1 MHIPLIK
8 PDLPTLEDI
17 RGPLEEILGN
27 GRITNFGKYMK
38 QFETEAGE
46 YLGAETVAVSSG
58 TMGLIFTLSAL
69 GLEPGQKVILPS
81 FTFMATAQAVLYAG
95 GVPVFAEIDDDLN
108 LSLTDLEKLLA
119 EQDNVGA
126 VIAVHMYGLP
136 AWADKIEAIVAA
148 ASQKL
153 GRPIPLIFD
162 AAHAFGSAIGDRK
175 VGTFGDAEIFSLS
188 VTKSLVTVEGG
199 LISSLRPE
207 LLERIRCMRNYG
219 VLSNYNAHFPGL
231 NGKMSEMHA
240 IVGLHNL
247 RRVASLIQVRQERA
261 RTYRDKVEG
270 ATGFRVTAW
279 PAGIQHTFK
288 DFTVF
293 LPESIHE
300 DRRPA
305 IIQALADRGIETRAY
320 FYPPVHEQAYFARF
334 ATRPLPKTER
344 LSRRVV
350 TLPFYSSL
358 TNEEMDYV
366 SSALVDIEQ
375 GESKERAA

>member
-1 MHIPLIK
+1 
-8 PDLPTLEDI
+8 
-17 RGPLEEILGN
+17 
-27 GRITNFGKYMK
+27 
-38 QFETEAGE
+38 
-46 YLGAETVAVSSG
+46 
-58 TMGLIFTLSAL
+58 
-69 GLEPGQKVILPS
+69 
-81 FTFMATAQAVLYAG
+81 
-95 GVPVFAEIDDDLN
+95 
-108 LSLTDLEKLLA
+108 
-119 EQDNVGA
+119 
-126 VIAVHMYGLP
+126 MYGLP

-148 ASQKL
+148 ASAKR
-153 GRPIPLIFD
+153 GRKIPLIFD

-199 LISSLRPE
+199 LISTRHPE
-207 LLERIRCMRNYG
+207 LLEKIRCMRNYG

-247 RRVASLIQVRQERA
+247 RRCAQLIEVRQERA
-261 RTYRDKVEG
+261 RTFRSKVEN

-279 PAGIQHTFK
+279 PEGIQHTFK

-320 FYPPVHEQAYFARF
+320 FYPPVHEQAYFTRF
-334 ATRPLPKTER
+334 ATRALPKTER
-344 LSRRVV
+344 LSRRVI

-358 TNEEMDYV
+358 SCEEMDYV
-366 SSALVDIEQ
+366 TGALAEIERSEIQ
-375 GESKERAA
+375 